1 MEDILQ
7 DLLTINKVE
16 MVAHGHSEKEHD
28 DDDEVIIK
36 EIKEEV
42 QSFLTRFAH
51 YVIMK

>member
-16 MVAHGHSEKEHD
+16 IVAHGHSEKEY
-28 DDDEVIIK
+28 DDDEVITK